1 MIMIFDVHFL
11 KFFLSDFIPYTVLPQ
26 IIPFDFG
33 DSVIN
38 EFDMVSAYCSVNKGD
53 LPIDIS
59 WRLNDRRIFTNDGI
73 SITRSNQRSSVLS
86 IESVRDRQAGNYT
99 CVASN
104 VAGTAEYT
112 TVLAFNG
119 ENYF

>member
-1 MIMIFDVHFL
+1 MIFDVHFL

-104 VAGTAEYT
+104 VARTAEYT
-112 TVLAFNG
+112 TVLAVNG
-119 ENYF
+119 ENYL